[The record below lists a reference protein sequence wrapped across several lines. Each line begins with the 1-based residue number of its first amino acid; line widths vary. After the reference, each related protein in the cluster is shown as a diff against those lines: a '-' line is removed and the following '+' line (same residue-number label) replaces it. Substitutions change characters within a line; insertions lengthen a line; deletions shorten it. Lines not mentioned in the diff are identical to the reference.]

1 MHRKIQGDGV
11 ELAVQV
17 RGNPSGPTLVLLHGY
32 PDTHRVWDG
41 VVERL
46 APGFRV
52 VTYDMRGA
60 GESGRPR
67 GRAAYRFVHLMK
79 DLRAVLDEAGPGG
92 PVHLAGHDWG
102 AIQGWEA
109 VTTMPERFAS
119 YTAIS
124 GPCLDH
130 VGGWS
135 RNGARPSA
143 RLAQALR
150 SWYIGFFQLPLLPAL
165 AWRSGL
171 AARILTGADGLP
183 EGGHFA
189 PTLRDDGTAGVSLY
203 RANMP
208 SRLLRPRERS
218 TDVPVQVVIPTR
230 DPFVTAHL
238 AESALHHVPDLR
250 FARIPARHWAPVTHP
265 EEVAGLVAEHAGRV

>member
-11 ELAVQV
+11 ELAVRV
-17 RGNPSGPTLVLLHGY
+17 RGNPEGPALVLLHGY

-46 APGFRV
+46 APRFRV

-67 GRAAYRFVHLMK
+67 GRAAYRFVHLMN
-79 DLRAVLDEAGPGG
+79 DLRAVLDEVLPGG

-109 VTTMPERFAS
+109 VTTMPGRFSS

-143 RLAQALR
+143 RSAQALR
-150 SWYIGFFQLPLLPAL
+150 SWYIGFFQLPLLPEL

-171 AARILTGADGLP
+171 AARILTGADGMP
-183 EGGHFA
+183 KGGHFA
-189 PTLRDDGTAGVSLY
+189 PTLRADGEAGLALY
-203 RANMP
+203 RANIP

-218 TDVPVQVVIPTR
+218 TDVPVQVVIPAG
-230 DPFVTAHL
+230 DPFVSARM
-238 AESALHHVPDLR
+238 AESAAGHVPDLR
-250 FARIPARHWAPVTHP
+250 FTRLPARHWAPVTHP
-265 EEVAGLVAEHAGRV
+265 EEVAALVAEHADRV